1 MVDSTYYLDKN
12 MPDRYMH
19 NIYLYGPGQFAQ
31 VVSRWNCESLV
42 GHILLALEDLDPTY
56 QRGGPLGFGDGWEDD
71 FLWFI
76 VVPRISTLDLEF
88 LGATQLHVAK
98 AQLLIIF
105 HLTGSK

>member
-42 GHILLALEDLDPTY
+42 GHIPLALEDLDPTY
-56 QRGGPLGFGDGWEDD
+56 QRGGPLGFGSQDIYSG
-71 FLWFI
+71 
-76 VVPRISTLDLEF
+76 
-88 LGATQLHVAK
+88 LGVFRSYTATRWTK
-98 AQLLIIF
+98 PNF
-105 HLTGSK
+105 

>member
-1 MVDSTYYLDKN
+1 MVDSAYYLDKN

-56 QRGGPLGFGDGWEDD
+56 QRGGPLGFGDIYSG
-71 FLWFI
+71 
-76 VVPRISTLDLEF
+76 
-88 LGATQLHVAK
+88 LGVFRSYTATRWTK
-98 AQLLIIF
+98 PNF
-105 HLTGSK
+105 